1 MLSGRRRG
9 AMPVVT
15 NMFGAGVT
23 AVAADPECMSQS
35 THDGSW
41 SANLE
46 QERHAE
52 SPEVVV
58 TEALDAVRATEP
70 GYHVNLVTHGEHGHP
85 RTYLWEPLE
94 ELDRDLAVEYV
105 EQCGCGGHVTRV
117 HVQ

>member
-1 MLSGRRRG
+1 
-9 AMPVVT
+9 MPVVT